1 MTASPSVEPTGSMI
15 YRATIRYGLPALVLA
30 WTAVS
35 VCLSLIVTA
44 LLITAIWGGVR
55 WTDLAMSA
63 TVTTIVTVPIAYK
76 IGQLMQELNRSRT
89 ALQRLAQVDALTG
102 LANRGYFF
110 QRAALLLHDEASPVL
125 PLSALMIDVDHF
137 KTINDDAGHAV
148 GDEVLSEVARILER
162 NLRHNDFVAR
172 YGGEEFA
179 AMLPKTDRVTAM
191 AIAERMRAAVA
202 EDAVLCKLVQH
213 AVTISIGVAETA
225 DFVPVDPVLL
235 AADRALYAAKA
246 GGRNRCAFLDV
257 ASALSATARMRAL
270 KSGARTSSAA

>member
-1 MTASPSVEPTGSMI
+1 MTASPGVEPTGSMI
-15 YRATIRYGLPALVLA
+15 YRATIHYGLPALVLA
-30 WTAVS
+30 WTAVA

-179 AMLPKTDRVTAM
+179 AMLPKTDRDTAM

-225 DFVPVDPVLL
+225 DFVPVDPLLL

-257 ASALSATARMRAL
+257 ASALSATARMRPL